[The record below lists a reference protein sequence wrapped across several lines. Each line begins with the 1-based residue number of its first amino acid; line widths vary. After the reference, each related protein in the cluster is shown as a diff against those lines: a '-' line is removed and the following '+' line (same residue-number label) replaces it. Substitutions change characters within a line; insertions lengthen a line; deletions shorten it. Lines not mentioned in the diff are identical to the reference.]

1 MALPARIVLLD
12 DGTASLGAIA
22 DLRPVFD
29 VRTGALT
36 LRARIEALH
45 GPDAIAAWWVP
56 SAKRE
61 LCASIAGVP
70 VHDAGAFPADVIVL
84 NGRCVLVPPQLEA
97 LGPGEAIFDQGSG
110 EFIAARVSAAGLR
123 AFVETHVLPHGTRT
137 IHPTGP
143 GPHLIREPWDVVRHR
158 NAALEWDLKHLVEH
172 RKWAPPGGVLRV
184 GDHPVAV
191 SPNARIFPG
200 VVLDSSAGP
209 IVVDEEAVLRP
220 NAVVCG
226 PAYIGK
232 QSTVLDSA
240 VIRPNTAI
248 GPVCKVNGEVSGT
261 IFQSHA
267 NKAHDGFIGDS
278 WVGEWANLGAGTITS
293 NLLNTYGEIISQSS
307 PDAKRQKT
315 GLTFFGAIVG
325 DHVKT
330 AIGTRLMTG
339 SVIGTG
345 SMIALSAHA
354 PTAIGRFEWITDE
367 GRRTYRAD
375 KFHEVMDA
383 VMQRRNVKPSDAYTT
398 AVRALFDSGAS

>member
-36 LRARIEALH
+36 VRARIEAVH
-45 GPDAIAAWWVP
+45 GIDSIAAWWVP
-56 SAKRE
+56 STKHA
-61 LCASIAGVP
+61 LCAAIAGVP
-70 VHDAGAFPADVIVL
+70 VNNAGALPDDAIAL
-84 NGRCVLVPPQLEA
+84 NGRCVLVPAQLEA
-97 LGPGEAIFDQGSG
+97 LGPGEAIFDQASG
-110 EFIAARVSAAGLR
+110 EFIAARLSASGLR
-123 AFVETHVLPHGTRT
+123 AFLETHVLPQGTRT
-137 IHPTGP
+137 IHHGGP
-143 GPHLIREPWDVVRHR
+143 GPHIVLEPWDVIRHR
-158 NAALEWDLKHLVEH
+158 NAALEWDLRHLVEH

-184 GDHPVAV
+184 GDHPMAV
-191 SPNARIFPG
+191 SPSARIFPG
-200 VVLDSSAGP
+200 VVLDSSAGA
-209 IVVDEEAVLRP
+209 IVVDDEAVLRP

-232 QSTVLDSA
+232 QSTVLDGA

-248 GPVCKVNGEVSGT
+248 GPVCKVNGEASGT
-261 IFQSHA
+261 IFQSFA
-267 NKAHDGFIGDS
+267 NKAHDGFVGDS
-278 WVGEWANLGAGTITS
+278 WIGEWANLGAGTITS
-293 NLLNTYGEIISQSS
+293 NLLNTYGEIIAQSA

-325 DHVKT
+325 DHTKT

-345 SMIALSAHA
+345 SMLALSAQA

-375 KFHEVMDA
+375 KFLEVMGT
-383 VMQRRNVKPSDAYTT
+383 VMGRRGITPTDAYTA